1 MGCTHVPGL
10 EAAWAEVGV
19 ADHLLRD
26 ARRQDPVVSGEQ
38 RDRRDRLHELR
49 VPWRPTETGEGSEGR

>member
-10 EAAWAEVGV
+10 EAAWASVGL

-26 ARRQDPVVSGEQ
+26 ARRQDPELQGEQ
-38 RDRRDRLHELR
+38 RDRRSRLYELR
-49 VPWRPTETGEGSEGR
+49 LSWRPTETCEGSEGR